1 MTGEF
6 EIIKEDINWD
16 NIELKEDI
24 IGLIPFESIK
34 KYGFAPFRQDKKNID
49 LAVVDPEDVNT
60 QNVLSFFSRKIDK
73 KLRIFAIDE
82 DEFKILLGKY
92 KNPEIEIEKALK
104 SLDESAKEEEKKA
117 SALKKREKFSIMQEA
132 PVSKMVEVILK
143 NAIDGKASDIH
154 IEPTENKVR
163 VRYRVDGILYNSILL
178 PKKVGPAIVSRI
190 KILSNLKIDEKRKPQ
205 DGRFRIEDMGRLIDF
220 RVSTFPI
227 SHGEKV
233 VMRILD
239 KSSGL
244 IKLEELGMKRKD
256 FDLVTKT
263 IQEPYGIILVTGPT
277 GSGKSTTLYSILKMI
292 NNEGVNIVTLE
303 DPIEYMIEGVSQSQV
318 RPEIDYTFASGLR
331 SILRQDPDII
341 MVGEIRDTETAEL
354 AIHAALTGHLV
365 LSTLHTNTS
374 VGAIPRL
381 LDMGIQPFL
390 LASSLKMVIGQRLV
404 RKICGECKYARE
416 EIPEGVEL
424 MIKKELSKVS
434 NEVLEKSQ
442 IKRDDVVAGNFR
454 IFAGKGCSKCM
465 KTGMKGRIGIFE
477 VLNVDN
483 NISRIINKNINE
495 NEIEKMALKNGFTSM
510 KQDGI
515 IKVLHGLTTIE
526 EVQRVTEDESEE
538 EVIGA
543 KGE

>member
-73 KLRIFAIDE
+73 KLRIFAINE

>member
-73 KLRIFAIDE
+73 KLRIFAINE

-117 SALKKREKFSIMQEA
+117 SALKKREEFSIMQEA

-239 KSSGL
+239 KNSGL
-244 IKLEELGMKRKD
+244 IKLEELGMKKKD

-483 NISRIINKNINE
+483 DISRIIDGNINE
-495 NEIEKMALKNGFTSM
+495 DEIEKMALKSGFTSM

>member
-1 MTGEF
+1 MTEEF
-6 EIIKEDINWD
+6 EIVKENINWD
-16 NIELKEDI
+16 NTELKKDVTS
-24 IGLIPFESIK
+24 LIPFESVK
-34 KYGFAPFRQDKKNID
+34 KYGFAPFRQDDESID
-49 LAVVDPEDVNT
+49 LVVIDPEDINT
-60 QNVLSFFSRKIDK
+60 QNALGFFSRKINK
-73 KLRIFAIDE
+73 KLRIFPVNE
-82 DEFKILLGKY
+82 DEFKVLLKKY
-92 KNPEIEIEKALK
+92 KNPEMEIEKALESLEEK
-104 SLDESAKEEEKKA
+104 SKEEEKKT
-117 SALKKREKFSIMQEA
+117 SILKKREKFSIIREA

-154 IEPTENKVR
+154 IEPTEEKVR
-163 VRYRVDGILYNSILL
+163 VRYRVDGILYNSLFL
-178 PKKVGPAIVSRI
+178 PKKVGPAIISRI

-205 DGRFRIEDMGRLIDF
+205 DGRFRIEDLGNLIDF

-244 IKLEELGMKRKD
+244 IKLEELGMKKQD
-256 FDLVTKT
+256 LELVTRT

-277 GSGKSTTLYSILKMI
+277 GSGKSTTLYSVLRMI

-303 DPIEYMIEGVSQSQV
+303 DPIEYMVEGVSQSQV

-381 LDMGIQPFL
+381 LDMGIQSFL

-404 RKICGECKYARE
+404 RKICSNCKYAKE
-416 EIPEGVEL
+416 EISEGVGT
-424 MIKKELSKVS
+424 MIKKELLKVS
-434 NEVLEKSQ
+434 DEVLKKSQ
-442 IKRDDVVAGNFR
+442 IDKEDIKRGNFK

-477 VLNVDN
+477 ILNVEDS
-483 NISRIINKNINE
+483 ISRIINKKSDE
-495 NEIEKMALKNGFTSM
+495 SEIEKVALENGFTSM

-515 IKVLHGLTTIE
+515 IKVLQGLTTIE

>member
-1 MTGEF
+1 MTEEF
-6 EIIKEDINWD
+6 EIIKENINWD
-16 NIELKEDI
+16 DIELERDVVS
-24 IGLIPFESIK
+24 LIPFESIK